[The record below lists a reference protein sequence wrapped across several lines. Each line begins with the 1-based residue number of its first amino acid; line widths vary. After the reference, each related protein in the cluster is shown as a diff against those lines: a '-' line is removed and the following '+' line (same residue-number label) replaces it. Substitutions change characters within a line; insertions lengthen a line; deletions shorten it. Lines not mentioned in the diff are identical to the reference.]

1 MSLAATNRVIV
12 LVLAFVEAACG
23 RDECECRPAVVGDS
37 VLVELPPAPATS
49 VTGDTTHAAA
59 VADTSATVVP
69 VDASA
74 APAPAASV
82 ADAAPPTIEP
92 LRPGPDDVDHTLLP
106 RLQRHAGAAVKIEA
120 LVRSGDAWLV
130 AYTWDEVDAWW
141 HRVHRE
147 GKVAEVRAE
156 LRRRRLACE
165 AATRHRDEDSAGT
178 TGDVDAVADDPIDD
192 FEPDPES
199 SMDERSCWQRA
210 VGSLAPRRGPFEEE
224 CRALAVVRVT
234 ETAVEGLWS
243 HTGDC
248 VDAPAAFEL
257 VDLAG
262 AGWPQLVLQVRV
274 VHWDMTRVGF
284 QDANTTAR
292 LVVLDPRRADDAE
305 MLEEIVAYETHVD
318 ESWQW
323 EGSYAH
329 VAFEPG
335 RHVTVVEQTWN
346 TGDECELDVA
356 GWAVAEPGDGNEL
369 DHCTVDWTVMR
380 TPWDPVRQR
389 WSGKAEILPRPK
401 RPPVRARELPVAL
414 PGSGR

>member
-1 MSLAATNRVIV
+1 MKVEHVTNWMAGLVLVGATAACDYKSSCNRQPASDGGRSGEAVSSPGTSDTEDAILSLAEPT
-12 LVLAFVEAACG
+12 E
-23 RDECECRPAVVGDS
+23 
-37 VLVELPPAPATS
+37 PP
-49 VTGDTTHAAA
+49 
-59 VADTSATVVP
+59 
-69 VDASA
+69 DASN
-74 APAPAASV
+74 
-82 ADAAPPTIEP
+82 PPTLAARVPDETPPTVEP

-106 RLQRHAGAAVKIEA
+106 RLQRHVGAAVKIEA

-141 HRVHRE
+141 HRVHRD

-165 AATRHRDEDSAGT
+165 AATRHRDEDRGGT
-178 TGDVDAVADDPIDD
+178 TGDGGATGDDPIDD
-192 FEPDPES
+192 FDPDPEG

-224 CRALAVVRVT
+224 CHALAVARVT
-234 ETAVEGLWS
+234 DTAIESLWS
-243 HTGDC
+243 YTGDC

-262 AGWPQLVLQVRV
+262 AGWPQLVLQVRA

-292 LVVLDPRRADDAE
+292 MVVLDPRGADDAE
-305 MLEEIVAYETHVD
+305 MLAEIVAYETHVD
-318 ESWQW
+318 DSWQW

-329 VAFEPG
+329 VAFTPG

-346 TGDECELDVA
+346 TGDACELDAA
-356 GWAVAEPGDGNEL
+356 GWAVAEPGDGNDL
-369 DHCTVDWTVMR
+369 NHCTVDWTVTR
-380 TPWDPVRQR
+380 TPWDPVSQR

-401 RPPVRARELPVAL
+401 RMPVRARELPVAL
-414 PGSGR
+414 PGSVR